1 MEEIRRYWMVNTKKK
16 VNITEET
23 KIDVQETDIPDD
35 EVNWCSVSLSEVVK
49 NSNRIEASVFK
60 IEARHAREAL
70 LSSKYGATLKKFCGQ
85 DSFTQIAYYP
95 NRFKR
100 IYLPKNKESIPF
112 YLPSQLNEIYPK
124 PGKFISSIT
133 DTCIEEL
140 KPKINT
146 ILLTRSGTIGNCSY
160 VSKTLANKVFSDDVI
175 RISFNNDYD
184 CGYIYAFLK
193 TNIGQLLIKTNNYG
207 SVISHI
213 EPKHLE
219 NIEIPNPPDILKK
232 EIHNLIVKSY
242 DLRDESNDLIDE
254 AEKLLIQELQLPPIE
269 DFKPK
274 YYDKQTDVR
283 NFEVSLSKLNNRL
296 DGSYHVPIVDCIIN
310 HLKTHSKCLKKIGD
324 KDISAEIILP
334 GRFART
340 YVEEGQG
347 TLFFGGK
354 QLLELYP
361 STKKYLS
368 TKVHNKRIKEQLF
381 IKENMILVSC
391 SGTIGKVNI
400 APKHW
405 EDWAINQH
413 VLRIVTES
421 NVAGYIFSWLNS
433 IYGKILVNRNIYGSV
448 VDEITDKQLAEV
460 AIPLLNNVEIQEM
473 INAKILQANQKRYEA
488 YVLEQKAIRM
498 VNEKV
503 IYATK

>member
-1 MEEIRRYWMVNTKKK
+1 MVNTKKK
-16 VNITEET
+16 VNITEQT
-23 KIDVQETDIPDD
+23 KVDVQEIDMLDD
-35 EVNWCSVSLSEVVK
+35 KVNWCSVSLSEVVK
-49 NSNRIEASVFK
+49 NSNRIEASTFSL
-60 IEARHAREAL
+60 EAKHAREQVKN
-70 LSSKYGATLKKFCGQ
+70 SKYKLLPISGAN
-85 DSFTQIAYYP
+85 SFTNAYHRP
-95 NRFKR
+95 RFRR
-100 IYLPKNKESIPF
+100 IFLEKSDLGIF
-112 YLPSQLNEIYPK
+112 QPSQITEIYPK
-124 PGKFISSIT
+124 PDSYISELT
-133 DTCIEEL
+133 QVDIEKL
-140 KPKINT
+140 RVHKNQ
-146 ILLTRSGTIGNCSY
+146 ILLTCSGTIGNVAY
-160 VSKTLANKVFSDDVI
+160 VSKTLDNNIFSHDLI
-175 RISFNNDYD
+175 RLTPHKDYD
-184 CGYIYAFLK
+184 SGYIYAFLK

-324 KDISAEIILP
+324 KNISAEIILP

-354 QLLELYP
+354 QINELEP
-361 STKKYLS
+361 SVKKYLS
-368 TKVHNKRIKEQLF
+368 LALHSKRIEKELKL
-381 IKENMILVSC
+381 KENMLLVTR
-391 SGTIGKVNI
+391 SGTIGRVNI
-400 APKHW
+400 VPHHW
-405 EDWAINQH
+405 ENWVINEH
-413 VLRIVTES
+413 VIRINPIS
-421 NVAGYIFSWLNS
+421 KNIAGYLYCWLNS
-433 IYGKILVNRNIYGSV
+433 EYGKILIERYTYGSV
-448 VDEITDKQLAEV
+448 VNEIDTNHV
-460 AIPLLNNVEIQEM
+460 ADICVPIVNNE
-473 INAKILQANQKRYEA
+473 KILGKINDLILKANKKRYEA

>member
-1 MEEIRRYWMVNTKKK
+1 MQIWSNT
-16 VNITEET
+16 E
-23 KIDVQETDIPDD
+23 
-35 EVNWCSVSLSEVVK
+35 
-49 NSNRIEASVFK
+49 
-60 IEARHAREAL
+60 
-70 LSSKYGATLKKFCGQ
+70 KFCGQ

-219 NIEIPNPPDILKK
+219 NIDIPNPPDILKK

-242 DLRDESNDLIDE
+242 DLRDEANDLIDE
-254 AEKLLIQELQLPPIE
+254 AEKLLIQELKLPPIE

-296 DGSYHVPIVDCIIN
+296 DGSYHVPLVNCLLT
-310 HLKTHSKCLKKIGD
+310 HLKIMRMKYYNLVINCFLT
-324 KDISAEIILP
+324 
-334 GRFART
+334 
-340 YVEEGQG
+340 
-347 TLFFGGK
+347 
-354 QLLELYP
+354 ELYWQV
-361 STKKYLS
+361 SLKEHTLEKMKEFHFLAGKKLCSYLQMW
-368 TKVHNKRIKEQLF
+368 KNF
-381 IKENMILVSC
+381 
-391 SGTIGKVNI
+391 
-400 APKHW
+400 
-405 EDWAINQH
+405 
-413 VLRIVTES
+413 
-421 NVAGYIFSWLNS
+421 Y
-433 IYGKILVNRNIYGSV
+433 
-448 VDEITDKQLAEV
+448 
-460 AIPLLNNVEIQEM
+460 QEKYM
-473 INAKILQANQKRYEA
+473 TN
-488 YVLEQKAIRM
+488 
-498 VNEKV
+498 
-503 IYATK
+503 

>member
-1 MEEIRRYWMVNTKKK
+1 MVNTKKK

-23 KIDVQETDIPDD
+23 KIEVQETDIPDD

-70 LSSKYGATLKKFCGQ
+70 LSCKYGATLKKFCGQ

-219 NIEIPNPPDILKK
+219 NIDIPNPPDILKK

-242 DLRDESNDLIDE
+242 DLRDEANDLIDE
-254 AEKLLIQELQLPPIE
+254 AEKLLIQELKLPPIE

-296 DGSYHVPIVDCIIN
+296 DGSYHVPLVNCLLT
-310 HLKTHSKCLKKIGD
+310 HLKNNADEILQLGNKLFSNR
-324 KDISAEIILP
+324 IILA
-334 GRFART
+334 GVFKRT
-340 YVEEGQG
+340 YVGENEGVPF
-347 TLFFGGK
+347 LGGK
-354 QLLELYP
+354 EIMQLSPNVE
-361 STKKYLS
+361 KFLS
-368 TKVHNKRIKEQLF
+368 RKVHDKLIKKSLEV
-381 IKENMILVSC
+381 KENMILITDR
-391 SGTIGKVNI
+391 GTIGNVMI
-400 APKHW
+400 VPKHF
-405 EDWAINQH
+405 EGWAVSQ
-413 VLRIVTES
+413 
-421 NVAGYIFSWLNS
+421 NVIKLECSSENIAGYIYAFLNS
-433 IYGKILVNRNIYGSV
+433 SYGNIFLQRETYGSV
-448 VDEITDKQLAEV
+448 INMIDDKNV
-460 AIPLLNNVEIQEM
+460 AKIPIPLLKNKEIQLK
-473 INAKILQANQKRYEA
+473 INNLVLEANQKRYEA
-488 YVLEQKAIRM
+488 YKLEQKAIRM

>member
-1 MEEIRRYWMVNTKKK
+1 MVNIKKK

-23 KIDVQETDIPDD
+23 KIEVQETDIPDD

-49 NSNRIEASVFK
+49 NSNRIEASTFSL
-60 IEARHAREAL
+60 EAKHAREQVKN
-70 LSSKYGATLKKFCGQ
+70 SKYKLLPISGAN
-85 DSFTQIAYYP
+85 SFTNAYHRP
-95 NRFKR
+95 RFRR
-100 IYLPKNKESIPF
+100 IFLEKSDLGIF
-112 YLPSQLNEIYPK
+112 QPSQITEIYPK
-124 PGKFISSIT
+124 PDSYISELT
-133 DTCIEEL
+133 QVDIEKL
-140 KPKINT
+140 RVHKNQ
-146 ILLTRSGTIGNCSY
+146 ILLTCSGTIGNVAY
-160 VSKTLANKVFSDDVI
+160 VSKTLDNNIFSHDLI
-175 RISFNNDYD
+175 RLTPHKDYD
-184 CGYIYAFLK
+184 SGYIYAFLK

-254 AEKLLIQELQLPPIE
+254 AEKLLIQELKLPPIE

-283 NFEVSLSKLNNRL
+283 NFEVSLSKLNNRF

-347 TLFFGGK
+347 VKFIGGK
-354 QLLELYP
+354 DLLQLNPVTEKFL
-361 STKKYLS
+361 SKKIHKNLIE
-368 TKVHNKRIKEQLF
+368 KQLG
-381 IKENMILVSC
+381 IIENDLIMPAR
-391 SGTIGKVNI
+391 GTIGYVVL
-400 APKHW
+400 APKHFNG
-405 EDWAINQH
+405 WAISDN
-413 VLRIVTES
+413 LMKITIESPNIV
-421 NVAGYIFSWLNS
+421 GYIYSYFNT
-433 IYGKILVNRNIYGSV
+433 IYGKTLIEHLIYGGV
-448 VDEITDKQLAEV
+448 VNAIEPQHLQEIP
-460 AIPLLNNVEIQEM
+460 IPVLNNINIQNEI
-473 INAKILQANQKRYEA
+473 NNLILQANQKRYEA
-488 YVLEQKAIRM
+488 YILEQKAIRM